1 MEKGE
6 GGPWVEDRETNRYF
20 FLTNLVRMHKIL
32 SLCILYNK
40 ECVMKRKI
48 LLISSIM
55 LLALSVGLF
64 AQQSTRSD
72 ADFVKQAMTSFQLD
86 AVRPAYIEA
95 DRMEANYHFY
105 PAVKGGRVVG
115 YLWWARDFRIANH
128 FEDIIL
134 LVKADGQKAKLVDF
148 WISHNDHHMNMSEPA
163 TKEQYAGMA
172 YDSSIDTVSGSTLSS
187 MQVTTAA
194 KTTLFVLK
202 NTLLKRIC

>member
-1 MEKGE
+1 
-6 GGPWVEDRETNRYF
+6 
-20 FLTNLVRMHKIL
+20 
-32 SLCILYNK
+32 
-40 ECVMKRKI
+40 MKRKI

-194 KTTLFVLK
+194 KTTLFVFEK
-202 NTLLKRIC
+202 YVIEKDLLK